1 METNVYFEDIHTQ
14 IISELK
20 KAEKDITIAVAW
32 FTDEEI
38 FRTLCQRAR
47 TGISVKLL
55 ITDDHINRKNSRIVH
70 QQLVDAGGE
79 FFWDQK
85 EKSRNI
91 MHHKFCVID
100 FSDVITGSYN
110 WTKRAR
116 DNNED
121 VVIISDAGDLAFQY
135 LETFNQLLKANGFPI
150 KSIPRLDNEAIAK
163 RLELIRNLISLTDF
177 DDIPTQLK
185 KLRTAPSNSQL
196 SIIIELLEQQD
207 FPVADQHILD
217 YLTHLRAIAV
227 FRDPKIEQLRQEL
240 LTLEFQVTALSDQKI
255 ECEKKITAFMH
266 QHHQVLGDL
275 IRKYLELKSILA
287 EQRVEDIED
296 EEASEEEVEQAK
308 EEAEEAEKEY
318 REYSGH
324 YQKMEEEEPPV
335 SISKDDQKRLK
346 SLYRKASR
354 LCHPDKVDE
363 GQKAEATEIFKR
375 LQKANKQNDF
385 AEVEAI
391 YIALK
396 TGATLGDRAM
406 SLSELE
412 QLQSAVTEL
421 KVNVDGLRAELS
433 DLMTSDIW
441 VTLTEAK
448 DWDAY
453 FSDKKSQ
460 LENQV
465 SEMEMQLQELGI

>member
-38 FRTLCQRAR
+38 FRALCQRAR

-196 SIIIELLEQQD
+196 SIIIELLEQQE
-207 FPVADQHILD
+207 FPAADQHIVD
-217 YLTHLRAIAV
+217 YLTHLRAITV

-240 LTLEFQVTALSDQKI
+240 LTLEFQVNALSDQKI

-287 EQRVEDIED
+287 KQRAEDIED
-296 EEASEEEVEQAK
+296 EEVPEEEAK
-308 EEAEEAEKEY
+308 EAKEAEEEY
-318 REYSGH
+318 QEYSGH
-324 YQKMEEEEPPV
+324 YRKMEEEEAPV
-335 SISKDDQKRLK
+335 SISDDDQKRLK
-346 SLYRKASR
+346 SLYRKASM
-354 LCHPDKVDE
+354 LCHPDRVAE
-363 GQKAEATEIFKR
+363 EQKSEAAKMFKR
-375 LQKANKQNDF
+375 LQKAYRENDLN
-385 AEVEAI
+385 EVETI
-391 YIALK
+391 YNVLK
-396 TGATLGDRAM
+396 TGRTLGDRAT

-421 KVNVDGLRAELS
+421 KVNVDGLRSELS
-433 DLMTSDIW
+433 DLITSDIW

-460 LENQV
+460 LEKQI
-465 SEMEMQLQELGI
+465 SEMELQLEELGI